1 MKIPGG
7 EHSREPAG
15 GSRTMPGILQELW
28 GGLCDWKRVIEVT
41 GRAGLCVQAVKDRL
55 LLWERWVAAEEF

>member
-1 MKIPGG
+1 
-7 EHSREPAG
+7 
-15 GSRTMPGILQELW
+15 MPGILQELW